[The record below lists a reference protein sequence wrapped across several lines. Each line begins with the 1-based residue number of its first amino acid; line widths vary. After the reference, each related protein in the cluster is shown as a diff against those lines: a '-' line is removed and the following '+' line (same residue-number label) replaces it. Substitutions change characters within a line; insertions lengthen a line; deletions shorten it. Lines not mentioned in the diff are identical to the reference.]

1 MEKLKALK
9 ELWWAIGI
17 IFIAGSTYASMS
29 GDVARATEEY
39 KRNSAAIEDMQRDFR
54 QYRRSQ
60 RREFRNLRSGQN
72 EIRLLL
78 EGLRNRA
85 PARQ

>member
-17 IFIAGSTYASMS
+17 IFVAGSTYASMS
-29 GDVARATEEY
+29 SDVARATEEY
-39 KRNSAAIEDMQRDFR
+39 KRNSAAIADMKRDFR

-60 RREFRNLRSGQN
+60 RREFRDLRSGQN

-85 PARQ
+85 PARP

>member
-39 KRNSAAIEDMQRDFR
+39 KRNSAAIDDMKRDFR

-60 RREFRNLRSGQN
+60 RREFQNLRSGQN